1 MPGLGTG
8 QVAVCDVNL
17 HKEANAEAV
26 KEWQAVVSVKSYTA
40 VPEQSRKCPEVKTDS
55 VRNQAGF
62 TQEEL
67 EPLVEQRHWWKS
79 RPTLTTICYGI
90 LGSTMGWVAEGFE
103 FIAGSEIGPWCV
115 DHTSRLFPQMKQL
128 GDLESLT
135 ANSVAPSDVLIV
147 GTTCA
152 AVSILGMQRGLADI
166 KMEHMLMVARWAVKV
181 GFKVMVF
188 EMVPNIL
195 GFDQG
200 AIQIA
205 LENILRGEGY
215 EVSRRVENLWVQ
227 GGAAVR

>member
-1 MPGLGTG
+1 M
-8 QVAVCDVNL
+8 
-17 HKEANAEAV
+17 
-26 KEWQAVVSVKSYTA
+26 
-40 VPEQSRKCPEVKTDS
+40 CPEAKTDT

-67 EPLVEQRHWWKS
+67 EPLMEQRYWWRS

-103 FIAGSEIGPWCV
+103 YIAGSEIEPWCV
-115 DHTSRLFPQMKQL
+115 DHASRLFPQMKQL
-128 GDLESLT
+128 GNLEHLT
-135 ANSVAPSDVLIV
+135 ADMMEPSDVLIV
-147 GTTCA
+147 GTTCT

-205 LENILRGEGY
+205 LETFCERQDM
-215 EVSRRVENLWVQ
+215 R
-227 GGAAVR
+227 